1 LILVAI
7 LPAKH
12 KINAVIRRRQSK
24 FASLKVFFIFMI
36 VKRLQ
41 DILREHRWHQKKII
55 VAVSGGADSMVLAA
69 MLQQLDATIIIAH
82 CNFGLRG
89 KESDEDEAMVVA
101 WAAAQGIP
109 CRVQHFDTRAQLES
123 KGGNLQETARELR
136 YRWFED
142 LRQETGFDLI
152 ATAHHSQDSV
162 ETMLIN
168 FFKGTGIAGMHGI
181 LPQQQKIIR
190 PLLTFTKEELQQYAL
205 EQGVPWREDSSN
217 LKEDYTRNAVRH
229 QLLPVIGKIFPGAP
243 GNLLGNTIRFA
254 ETEQLYS
261 QAIEGYRKKLLLQ
274 RNKDWYIPVLRLRHV
289 VPLYTVLWELVRPF
303 GFSPAQARE
312 VQHLLEAET
321 GRYVAARDFRI
332 IRNRNFLIITP
343 NQPQESTHIL
353 IEAGEG
359 ATNYHGHSLYIK
371 SAMLDTAARERLKT
385 LGRHEICVDAALLR
399 FPLVLRPW
407 KMGDYFYPFG
417 MNRKKKKVSRFLIEQ
432 KVPLH
437 EKEKVWVL
445 ESDKKIVWV
454 VGMRADER
462 FRVREATLGACY
474 FSVKT
479 R

>member
-1 LILVAI
+1 
-7 LPAKH
+7 
-12 KINAVIRRRQSK
+12 
-24 FASLKVFFIFMI
+24 MI

-41 DILREHRWHQKKII
+41 DILQERQWHQKKIV

-69 MLQQLDATIIIAH
+69 LLQQLQVTISIAH

-89 KESDEDEAMVVA
+89 EESDWDEAMVAA

-109 CRVQHFDTRAQLES
+109 FRVQRFDTRTQLDTQ
-123 KGGNLQETARELR
+123 GGNLQETARELR
-136 YRWFED
+136 YQWFEQ

-181 LPQQQKIIR
+181 LPQQQRIIR
-190 PLLTFTKEELQQYAL
+190 PLLTFTKEELQQYAVDH
-205 EQGVPWREDSSN
+205 QIPWREDSSN
-217 LKEDYTRNAVRH
+217 LKDDYTRNAIRH
-229 QLLPVIGKIFPGAP
+229 QLLPVIDKIFPGAS

-289 VPLYTVLWELVRPF
+289 VPLATVLWELVRPF
-303 GFSPAQARE
+303 GFSPAQAKE
-312 VQHLLEAET
+312 VLHLLDAET

-332 IRNRNFLIITP
+332 IRNRNFLIITD

-353 IEAGEG
+353 IGAEEG
-359 ATNYHGHSLYIK
+359 STHFPGYSIHIK
-371 SAMLDTAARERLKT
+371 PAELDGAARERLKT
-385 LGRHEICVDAALLR
+385 LERHEICVDASQLR

-407 KMGDYFYPFG
+407 KTGDYFYPFG

-454 VGMRADER
+454 IGMRADER
-462 FRVREATLGACY
+462 FRVRENTSGCCY
-474 FSVKT
+474 FSVKK